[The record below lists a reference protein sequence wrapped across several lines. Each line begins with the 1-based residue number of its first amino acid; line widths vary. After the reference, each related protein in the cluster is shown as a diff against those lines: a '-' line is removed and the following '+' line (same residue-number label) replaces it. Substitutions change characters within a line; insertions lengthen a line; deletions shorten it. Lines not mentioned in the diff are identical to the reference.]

1 MTTIQAPLI
10 PRPIMRLASLVLAG
24 MAIIIIVSTIRDFWQ
39 ATPNNNP
46 PGLYE
51 RSQATIEVDPER
63 DEIPFVLATYRYDA
77 NLDADAFWAKR
88 RDGLGPANPVP
99 GCAPCAEP
107 TGFRTGSGEVHTDIH
122 QHVGRW
128 AVDGYSTGSGIKG
141 TP

>member
-39 ATPNNNP
+39 ATPNP

-51 RSQATIEVDPER
+51 RSQLDQPLAEVTVMPAVDGH
-63 DEIPFVLATYRYDA
+63 DA
-77 NLDADAFWAKR
+77 NLDLDAFWEKR
-88 RDGLGPANPVP
+88 QNGLIPMNPVP

-107 TGFRTGSGEVHTDIH
+107 TGFRTGSGEVHADIH

>member
-39 ATPNNNP
+39 ATPTNS

-51 RSQATIEVDPER
+51 RSQATIEVDPKQ
-63 DEIPFVLATYRYDA
+63 DEIPFVLATYRHDA
-77 NLDADAFWAKR
+77 NLELDAIWAER
-88 RDGLGPANPVP
+88 QNGLTPMNPVP
-99 GCAPCAEP
+99 GRAPCAEP

-128 AVDGYSTGSGIKG
+128 AVGGYSTGSGIKG

>member
-39 ATPNNNP
+39 ATPSNNS
-46 PGLYE
+46 PGIYE
-51 RSQATIEVDPER
+51 RSQPDQPLAEATVMPAVEGH
-63 DEIPFVLATYRYDA
+63 DA
-77 NLDADAFWAKR
+77 NLDLDAIWAER
-88 RDGLGPANPVP
+88 QNGLTPMNPVP

-128 AVDGYSTGSGIKG
+128 AVDGYSTGNGIKG

>member
-51 RSQATIEVDPER
+51 RSQATIEVDPEQ

-122 QHVGRW
+122 QHVGRR